1 MLYERRPKPDAF
13 SELSCYLEFALEKL
27 KFSSGIV
34 LNISSC
40 NMRDFPDT
48 LFMFS
53 FFPLKWR
60 IAAGWFTSLPLSC
73 VWTFTKPLKRKN
85 PNYWIFSKY
94 LQRFA
99 LFLVKVSYW
108 YAGIF
113 SVMVEEQGLWL
124 ADEDRSASDDS
135 HHSFKAIISLCLGNL
150 PDCRRPP

>member
-53 FFPLKWR
+53 FFPSKVENSCWVVHLVTSFHVSEHLQNLLKW
-60 IAAGWFTSLPLSC
+60 
-73 VWTFTKPLKRKN
+73 KN

-135 HHSFKAIISLCLGNL
+135 HHSFKAIGNL